1 MPDRL
6 AVLAGA
12 LMRFGFRRRVPVL
25 AGAIAVLV
33 LGVVFGTRLQVETDV
48 MSLLPRHDPAVLM
61 FRQVLEEFGTLDT
74 LAVAVPVSGEEHL
87 DLALATADE
96 VAAALGESPLI
107 ERVMVQLDD
116 PLKLAEV
123 ALRHAVLFLDEGRL
137 AELERQLAPAGLA
150 ARAGVPSASIEAPHG
165 ILGKELALRG
175 PLGFLPMLLGQVS
188 RTPASLKV
196 DYSSGYYLSAY
207 HSLVVVFAKPRGAQ
221 IAQVYGAVEIHEIE
235 IVRRAGAADQQRA
248 FGVRAENVLDQ
259 RDPVQQRAGVDA
271 VRA

>member
-1 MPDRL
+1 
-6 AVLAGA
+6 
-12 LMRFGFRRRVPVL
+12 
-25 AGAIAVLV
+25 
-33 LGVVFGTRLQVETDV
+33 

-74 LAVAVPVSGEEHL
+74 LAVAVPVGGEEHL
-87 DLALATADE
+87 DLALATADA

-150 ARAGVPSASIEAPHG
+150 ARAADIRASIEAPHG
-165 ILGKELALRG
+165 ILGKELALRD

-196 DYSSGYYLSAY
+196 DYSSGYYLSAD
-207 HSLVVVFAKPRGAQ
+207 HSLVVVLAKPRGA
-221 IAQVYGAVEIHEIE
+221 GAGHR
-235 IVRRAGAADQQRA
+235 VRRAAVRGPRAADRGCPGARRRGERGAARR
-248 FGVRAENVLDQ
+248 G
-259 RDPVQQRAGVDA
+259 AGGPDGRRTPHRHRGRPA
-271 VRA
+271 